1 MDSPEQVEAALVQ
14 EAPAW
19 WQLLSPLGR
28 RAGSGLAGVAYGR
41 RAGGGP
47 AGLAGWAPGRQVG
60 DGAAG
65 LASGLA
71 EPGGPADWGVEG
83 EAPFGRDAAA
93 VGAAAV
99 FRERIAATL
108 AGLAGEAAEVAAA
121 LAESPPAG
129 WPELRRLWR
138 QRQRRGVAEAVP
150 SSLPLVTAGLSH
162 GLSLVADLFAGPGTA
177 VAVPAPFWGNYRH
190 CFAVRNGGRLLT
202 APAYREGRFDPGA
215 VGRALAAL
223 PAGEPA
229 IALVNLP
236 SNPGGYAPPAAERRQ
251 LLGSLLAEA
260 NRRPLAVVCDDAYA
274 GLVYDP
280 EVPRRSLFWDLA
292 GVHPNL
298 AAIKVDGATKEV
310 CFFGGR
316 VGFLTFGAEP
326 GSPVAKTLERKV
338 AALISGGIGAPASA
352 SQAVLLAA
360 LRDASLESQVEVVR
374 LLLEERYRALR
385 QALAAADPERVEW
398 LPFNAG
404 CFALVEV
411 PARLG
416 IGAAEVRRHLLAR
429 CDTGLVSIAPRY
441 LRIAHCSVDAG
452 ALPELVRRLENGI
465 GELAARR

>member
-1 MDSPEQVEAALVQ
+1 MDSPEQVEAALVLA
-14 EAPAW
+14 APAW

-28 RAGSGLAGVAYGR
+28 RAGSGPAGVAYGR

-47 AGLAGWAPGRQVG
+47 AGLAPGR
-60 DGAAG
+60 AA
-65 LASGLA
+65 A
-71 EPGGPADWGVEG
+71 GGPADWGLG
-83 EAPFGRDAAA
+83 CEAPSGRGAEA
-93 VGAAAV
+93 VGSASV
-99 FRERIAATL
+99 FRERIAASL
-108 AGLAGEAAEVAAA
+108 AGLAEAAEVSAA
-121 LAESPPAG
+121 LAGSPPAG

-177 VAVPAPFWGNYRH
+177 VAVPEPFWGSYRQT
-190 CFAVRNGGRLLT
+190 FAVRNGGRLLT
-202 APAYREGRFDPGA
+202 APAYRDGRFDPGA
-215 VGRALAAL
+215 VGLALAAL

-229 IALVNLP
+229 VALVNLP

-251 LLGSLLAEA
+251 LLASLIAQA
-260 NRRPLAVVCDDAYA
+260 DRRPLAVVCDDAYA

-292 GVHPNL
+292 GAHPNL
-298 AAIKVDGATKEV
+298 AAIKVDGATKEM

-326 GSPVAKTLERKV
+326 GSPVAQALERK
-338 AALISGGIGAPASA
+338 AEALVGCGIGAPASA

-360 LRDASLESQVEVVR
+360 LRDASLESQVEAVR
-374 LLLEERYRALR
+374 QLLEQRYRVLR
-385 QALAAADPERVEW
+385 QALAAADPGRVES

-411 PARLG
+411 PARLR

-429 CDTGLVSIAPRY
+429 FDTGVVSIAPRY

-452 ALPELVRRLENGI
+452 ALPELVRRLEDGI
-465 GELAARR
+465 GELVARR